1 MKKGHLDQF
10 SLVSVKEKKCKCS
23 LSVLF
28 KSMLTPGLKVKRRR
42 SLPIFECK
50 GPQPKGLDLYGTH
63 KEDIAGSSTSPVV
76 PPESLQWYGY
86 CLPSSSWAML
96 TGWET
101 EVYLKCLQLSITFTG
116 LLRQLRLN
124 AWLSLQTTQYNSCPA
139 INPSVGTINHHQVT
153 AGSGSYCFISGEI
166 SPCNI
171 LSPHTGDTHTR
182 RQINCQINNNCM
194 MFRCVCVCVT
204 NTSKCNEK

>member
-1 MKKGHLDQF
+1 MAQTTNTL
-10 SLVSVKEKKCKCS
+10 L
-23 LSVLF
+23 L
-28 KSMLTPGLKVKRRR
+28 
-42 SLPIFECK
+42 
-50 GPQPKGLDLYGTH
+50 
-63 KEDIAGSSTSPVV
+63 AGSSLAV
-76 PPESLQWYGY
+76 PLQIATKVWL
-86 CLPSSSWAML
+86 LPSLVAVSNVDWMRDRSASSVSASL
-96 TGWET
+96 HYIHSS
-101 EVYLKCLQLSITFTG
+101 VKAITAECQAFPPIHTI
-116 LLRQLRLN
+116 
-124 AWLSLQTTQYNSCPA
+124 YNSCPA
-139 INPSVGTINHHQVT
+139 VSVKKQINPSIEIINHHQGT